1 MITKKKTGL
10 IIIILLSIIFL
21 IFFFHLKKTYAYNDD
36 ENNNVNKYIESV
48 ASLVDEQT
56 IGKYKNVVSIEDDR
70 YISKLF
76 NIKSGEEVSIESILK
91 KEYVSLFWAKVKEL
105 LYLKYPKFIA
115 EVLDK
120 HNKTNAYFINDNEL
134 IIYFYDY
141 EITPEVSEELSL
153 HVNYNEIKDY
163 LDITYKLDKE
173 YQNEDGRVVQK
184 NKKHIAITFDDG
196 PSIYTNDLI
205 NILKDNK
212 ASSTFFIL
220 GKNIEYYKDTI
231 RYMNESK
238 MEIGYH
244 SYNHKNFKR
253 QKLEVI
259 KDEFDKSNKAL
270 YSITGEVFHL
280 IRPPYG
286 EINKNIK
293 NNLDASFILWDV
305 DTLDWRYKDVDYLV
319 NYTLENITDKDIILF
334 HDIHKTSISAIEKLL
349 PLLYVNGYQVLT
361 VSDLAKTSKVTLENH
376 KSYRNFK

>member
-21 IFFFHLKKTYAYNDD
+21 IFFFLLKKTYAYNDV
-36 ENNNVNKYIESV
+36 ENNDVNKYIESV

-56 IGKYKNVVSIEDDR
+56 IGEYKNVVSIEDDR

-141 EITPEVSEELSL
+141 EITPEVSEELFL

-238 MEIGYH
+238 I
-244 SYNHKNFKR
+244 
-253 QKLEVI
+253 
-259 KDEFDKSNKAL
+259 
-270 YSITGEVFHL
+270 
-280 IRPPYG
+280 
-286 EINKNIK
+286 
-293 NNLDASFILWDV
+293 
-305 DTLDWRYKDVDYLV
+305 
-319 NYTLENITDKDIILF
+319 
-334 HDIHKTSISAIEKLL
+334 
-349 PLLYVNGYQVLT
+349 
-361 VSDLAKTSKVTLENH
+361 
-376 KSYRNFK
+376 

>member
-1 MITKKKTGL
+1 
-10 IIIILLSIIFL
+10 
-21 IFFFHLKKTYAYNDD
+21 
-36 ENNNVNKYIESV
+36 
-48 ASLVDEQT
+48 
-56 IGKYKNVVSIEDDR
+56 
-70 YISKLF
+70 
-76 NIKSGEEVSIESILK
+76 
-91 KEYVSLFWAKVKEL
+91 
-105 LYLKYPKFIA
+105 
-115 EVLDK
+115 
-120 HNKTNAYFINDNEL
+120 
-134 IIYFYDY
+134 
-141 EITPEVSEELSL
+141 
-153 HVNYNEIKDY
+153 
-163 LDITYKLDKE
+163 
-173 YQNEDGRVVQK
+173 
-184 NKKHIAITFDDG
+184 
-196 PSIYTNDLI
+196 
-205 NILKDNK
+205 
-212 ASSTFFIL
+212 
-220 GKNIEYYKDTI
+220 
-231 RYMNESK
+231 MNESK

-259 KDEFDKSNKAL
+259 KDEFNKSNKAL
-270 YSITGEVFHL
+270 YNITGEEFHL

>member
-1 MITKKKTGL
+1 MIAKKKTGL

-21 IFFFHLKKTYAYNDD
+21 IFFFILKKTYAYEPV
-36 ENNNVNKYIESV
+36 ENNDINKYIESV

-56 IGKYKNVVSIEDDR
+56 IGKFKNVVSIEDDR

-76 NIKSGEEVSIESILK
+76 DIKSGEEVSIESILK

-115 EVLDK
+115 EILET

-141 EITPEVSEELSL
+141 EITPEVSEELFL

-163 LDITYKLDKE
+163 LDITCKLDKE
-173 YQNEDGRVVQK
+173 YQNEDGTK
-184 NKKHIAITFDDG
+184 IDTTKKHIAITFDDG
-196 PSIYTNDLI
+196 PGIYTNDLI
-205 NILKDNK
+205 NILKNSK

-220 GKNIEYYKDTI
+220 GKNILYYKDTI
-231 RYMNESK
+231 RYMYESN

-253 QKLEVI
+253 QKIETI
-259 KDEFDKSNKAL
+259 KDEFDKSNDIL
-270 YSITGEVFHL
+270 YNITGEVFHL

-293 NNLDASFILWDV
+293 NSLDASFILWDV

-319 NYTLENITDKDIILF
+319 NYTLENISDKDIVLF
-334 HDIHKTSISAIEKLL
+334 HDIHKTSIDAIEKLL
-349 PLLYVNGYQVLT
+349 QLLYVNGYQVLT
-361 VSDLAKTSKVTLENH
+361 VSDLAKTSDVTLENH

>member
-1 MITKKKTGL
+1 M
-10 IIIILLSIIFL
+10 
-21 IFFFHLKKTYAYNDD
+21 
-36 ENNNVNKYIESV
+36 
-48 ASLVDEQT
+48 
-56 IGKYKNVVSIEDDR
+56 
-70 YISKLF
+70 
-76 NIKSGEEVSIESILK
+76 
-91 KEYVSLFWAKVKEL
+91 
-105 LYLKYPKFIA
+105 
-115 EVLDK
+115 
-120 HNKTNAYFINDNEL
+120 
-134 IIYFYDY
+134 
-141 EITPEVSEELSL
+141 
-153 HVNYNEIKDY
+153 
-163 LDITYKLDKE
+163 DITYKLDKE

>member
-1 MITKKKTGL
+1 MLQLPNSPHEPL
-10 IIIILLSIIFL
+10 IL
-21 IFFFHLKKTYAYNDD
+21 
-36 ENNNVNKYIESV
+36 
-48 ASLVDEQT
+48 
-56 IGKYKNVVSIEDDR
+56 
-70 YISKLF
+70 KLF
-76 NIKSGEEVSIESILK
+76 TMCSRSLQKGSRETFQPAENDGK
-91 KEYVSLFWAKVKEL
+91 K
-105 LYLKYPKFIA
+105 P
-115 EVLDK
+115 
-120 HNKTNAYFINDNEL
+120 
-134 IIYFYDY
+134 
-141 EITPEVSEELSL
+141 
-153 HVNYNEIKDY
+153 
-163 LDITYKLDKE
+163 
-173 YQNEDGRVVQK
+173 
-184 NKKHIAITFDDG
+184 ITFDDG
-196 PSIYTNDLI
+196 PCIYTNDLI
-205 NILKDNK
+205 NTLKDNK

-259 KDEFDKSNKAL
+259 KDEFNKSNKAL

-305 DTLDWRYKDVDYLV
+305 DTLDWRYRDVDYLV

>member
-21 IFFFHLKKTYAYNDD
+21 VFFFILKKTYAYEPV
-36 ENNNVNKYIESV
+36 ENNDINKYIESV
-48 ASLVDEQT
+48 VSLVDEQT
-56 IGKYKNVVSIEDDR
+56 IGKFKNVVSIEDDR

-76 NIKSGEEVSIESILK
+76 DIKSGEEVSIESILK

-115 EVLDK
+115 EVLET
-120 HNKTNAYFINDNEL
+120 HNKNNAYFINDNEL

-141 EITPEVSEELSL
+141 EITPEVSEELFL

-163 LDITYKLDKE
+163 LDITCKLDKE
-173 YQNEDGRVVQK
+173 YQNEDGTK
-184 NKKHIAITFDDG
+184 IDTTKKHIAITFDDG
-196 PSIYTNDLI
+196 PGIYTNDLI
-205 NILKDNK
+205 NILKNNK

-220 GKNIEYYKDTI
+220 GKNILYYKDTI
-231 RYMNESK
+231 RYMYESN

-253 QKLEVI
+253 QKIEAI
-259 KDEFDKSNKAL
+259 KDEFDKSNDIL
-270 YSITGEVFHL
+270 YNITGEVFHL

-286 EINKNIK
+286 EINNNIK
-293 NNLDASFILWDV
+293 NSLDASFILWDV

-319 NYTLENITDKDIILF
+319 NYTLENISDKDIVLF
-334 HDIHKTSISAIEKLL
+334 HDIHKTSIDAIEKLL
-349 PLLYVNGYQVLT
+349 PLLYVNGYQLLT
-361 VSDLAKTSKVTLENH
+361 ISDLAKTSDVTLENH

>member
-10 IIIILLSIIFL
+10 IILILFSIIFL
-21 IFFFHLKKTYAYNDD
+21 IFFFLLKKTYAYEPV
-36 ENNNVNKYIESV
+36 ENSDVYKYIESV

-76 NIKSGEEVSIESILK
+76 DIKSGEEVSIESILK
-91 KEYVSLFWAKVKEL
+91 KEYVDLFWAKVKEL

-115 EVLDK
+115 EVLET

-141 EITPEVSEELSL
+141 DIEPEVSEELFL

-163 LDITYKLDKE
+163 LDITCKLDKE

-196 PSIYTNDLI
+196 PGIYTNDLI

-212 ASSTFFIL
+212 ASSTFFVL

-231 RYMNESK
+231 RYMHESK

-259 KDEFDKSNKAL
+259 KDEFYKSNNIL
-270 YSITGEVFHL
+270 YNITGEVFHL

-293 NNLDASFILWDV
+293 NSLDASFILWDV

-319 NYTLENITDKDIILF
+319 NYTLDNINDKDIILF
-334 HDIHKTSISAIEKLL
+334 HDIHKTSIDAIEKLL

-361 VSDLAKTSKVTLENH
+361 VSDLAKTSNVTLENH